1 MNQLDLL
8 TERYIINRF
17 VSMPRLFDSLGIDY
31 RINGNMLC
39 PFHDNENTPAAH
51 LYSDES
57 GYRLWCFSENRM
69 YGAWNVY
76 KTYMPN
82 INTNRLAIEIFN
94 KLSPNNQKKLLDE
107 LNTEQE
113 PDLLPYNQAL
123 IDFKRSKINITELLH
138 IISES
143 YIDDA

>member
-1 MNQLDLL
+1 
-8 TERYIINRF
+8 
-17 VSMPRLFDSLGIDY
+17 
-31 RINGNMLC
+31 
-39 PFHDNENTPAAH
+39 
-51 LYSDES
+51 
-57 GYRLWCFSENRM
+57 M

-82 INTNRLAIEIFN
+82 INTNRLAVEIFN

-123 IDFKRSKINITELLH
+123 IDFKRSRINITELLH